1 MVQRANRAAVID
13 TDAATHMDLDLGAR
27 YVYRD
32 RERVQVYLAT
42 RPYLVPIL
50 RETDPEIAKRFGA
63 GTKVTLAVEDD
74 VDQIGVETLWGF
86 IRTPLPAHDAR
97 DLLRH
102 FDREWWIARSWDVR
116 EELALDVR
124 TG

>member
-1 MVQRANRAAVID
+1 MAQRANRAAVID
-13 TDAATHMDLDLGAR
+13 SQATLDLGER

-32 RERVQVYLAT
+32 QARVLAYLAT
-42 RPYLVPIL
+42 HPYLVDIL
-50 RETDPEIAKRFGA
+50 READPEIAKRFGEA
-63 GTKVTLAVEDD
+63 TTVTLAVEDD

-116 EELALDVR
+116 EELGLDIR
-124 TG
+124 FG